1 MDKMKIW
8 GEIIPYNTGK
18 AKAPDMV
25 IRRWPKWIAMINW
38 VRDVFGSHISRNTGG
53 MDTFTYLDEIKP
65 GKVSANYDDIPT
77 LTPFISSG
85 SDIAII
91 IAPGGGFCNQS
102 RQSEGYDIASFLN
115 QNGISAFVLE
125 YRMNPYRAPVCYLDM
140 QRAIRYIRYHAKE
153 YGISPNK
160 IGAIGFS
167 AGGYLTGASFFLLG
181 NKAVEYPG
189 YVPDE
194 VDGENGQAN
203 FLGLIYPVVNFEHNQ
218 NMLALLAGNEFYDGE
233 QRPQLKSRFSLTR
246 QMTASDVPQFLCY
259 GTKDPIKGAEVYD
272 ERLDMLNIPHM
283 TICIENGGH
292 GFALEN
298 KKYSFWGDEFVK
310 WIRKIMDDQEVF

>member
-1 MDKMKIW
+1 MDKLKIW
-8 GEIIPYNTGK
+8 GKIIPYNTGK

-25 IRRWPKWIAMINW
+25 IRRWPKWIAMIHW
-38 VRDVFGSHISRNTGG
+38 VKDVFGGRIAQDTRG

-77 LTPFISSG
+77 LTPFLSPG
-85 SDIAII
+85 SDIAVI

-102 RQSEGYDIASFLN
+102 RQNEGDHIAAFLN

-153 YGISPNK
+153 YGISPDK
-160 IGAIGFS
+160 IGAMGFS
-167 AGGYLTGASFFLLG
+167 AGGYLTGASLFLLG

-189 YVPDE
+189 YIPDE
-194 VDGENGQAN
+194 VDGENGQAD
-203 FLGLIYPVVNFEHNQ
+203 FLGLIYPVVNFDYNQ
-218 NMLALLAGNEFYDGE
+218 NMLALLAGNDFYDE
-233 QRPQLKSRFSLTR
+233 AERPKLKERFSLTSR
-246 QMTASDVPQFLCY
+246 MTTSDVPQFLCY
-259 GTKDPIKGAEVYD
+259 GTKDPIKGAGIYD
-272 ERLDMLNIPHM
+272 KKLNALKIPHK
-283 TICIENGGH
+283 TVCIENGGH

-310 WIRKIMDDQEVF
+310 WIREITNE